1 MKNFLMVGGA
11 LLVLVVCW
19 LTLREVKSYQEKMDV
34 LLEKVEALESGR
46 AMSVD
51 NEESCEE
58 ELIAEKALEVV
69 EEVVEEVKKAKPRV
83 EKEAT
88 STQKVVEKKAVQEE
102 SVKAEPQPK
111 PKKEINANDVKITQ
125 FKKDSSDWNEIIT
138 FKNNTS
144 ETINRIKGIIVYKDM
159 QGNDIS
165 YNEID
170 VRLTIAPGMSKQTKI
185 KSFDQDNKYCY
196 YKDYKSYYETV
207 GKTAFKIEFRLT
219 SYN

>member
-51 NEESCEE
+51 NEENCEE

-102 SVKAEPQPK
+102 SVKAEPQ

>member
-58 ELIAEKALEVV
+58 ELIADKALEVV
-69 EEVVEEVKKAKPRV
+69 EEVVEVVKKAKPRV

-111 PKKEINANDVKITQ
+111 SKKEINANDVKITQ

>member
-69 EEVVEEVKKAKPRV
+69 EEVVEVVKKAKPRV

-170 VRLTIAPGMSKQTKI
+170 IRLTIAPGMSKQTKI

>member
-58 ELIAEKALEVV
+58 ELIADKALEVV
-69 EEVVEEVKKAKPRV
+69 EEVVEVVKKAKPRV

>member
-58 ELIAEKALEVV
+58 ELIADKALEVV

>member
-58 ELIAEKALEVV
+58 ELIADKALEVV
-69 EEVVEEVKKAKPRV
+69 EEVVEVVKKAKPRV

-144 ETINRIKGIIVYKDM
+144 ETINRIKGIIV
-159 QGNDIS
+159 
-165 YNEID
+165 
-170 VRLTIAPGMSKQTKI
+170 
-185 KSFDQDNKYCY
+185 
-196 YKDYKSYYETV
+196 
-207 GKTAFKIEFRLT
+207 
-219 SYN
+219 

>member
-58 ELIAEKALEVV
+58 ELIADKALEVV
-69 EEVVEEVKKAKPRV
+69 EEVVEVVKKAKPRV

-125 FKKDSSDWNEIIT
+125 FKKDTSDWNEIIT

-170 VRLTIAPGMSKQTKI
+170 IRLTIAPGMSKQTKI
-185 KSFDQDNKYCY
+185 KSFDQDHKYCY
-196 YKDYKSYYETV
+196 YNDYKSYYD
-207 GKTAFKIEFRLT
+207 GIGISAFKIEFRLT

>member
-69 EEVVEEVKKAKPRV
+69 EEVVEVVKKAKPRV

-111 PKKEINANDVKITQ
+111 TRKEINANDVKITQ
-125 FKKDSSDWNEIIT
+125 FKKDSSDRHEIVT

-144 ETINRIKGIIVYKDM
+144 ETISGIQGIIVYKDM

-185 KSFDQDNKYCY
+185 KSFDQDHKYCY

-207 GKTAFKIEFRLT
+207 GITAFKIEFRLT

>member
-58 ELIAEKALEVV
+58 ELIADKALEVV
-69 EEVVEEVKKAKPRV
+69 EEVVEVVKKAKPRV

-170 VRLTIAPGMSKQTKI
+170 IRLTIAPGMSKQTKI

>member
-170 VRLTIAPGMSKQTKI
+170 IRLTIAPGMSKQTKI

-196 YKDYKSYYETV
+196 YSLE
-207 GKTAFKIEFRLT
+207 E
-219 SYN
+219 

>member
-69 EEVVEEVKKAKPRV
+69 EEVVEVVKKAKPRV